1 MALSSKFYNFAQC
14 SKFVPYRNV
23 CRKFSAE
30 NGRNS
35 FNSVTNG
42 SGNNNDSPAD
52 VPMPTAVVEP
62 VRKQLEDAVLTP
74 KLSVNNNHPPPL
86 SSKSVHST
94 TEDRRILDLDYDEEE
109 DEDED
114 EDNLIIVNNQH
125 VFLAD
130 SKSAVKMIDPNANED
145 ISEARPIIPDFI
157 ASSFSSDSDG
167 EVNGAIAA
175 GPLDGFSKAA
185 IGIKGLDDG
194 SIKCLSGD
202 EGLGDISSNA
212 SSPNPPPQVSDDKP
226 KVPQLGSPCDE
237 RVPSRI
243 PLSVQTNL

>member
-1 MALSSKFYNFAQC
+1 MTFIRKLSL
-14 SKFVPYRNV
+14 
-23 CRKFSAE
+23 RKFSAE

-35 FNSVTNG
+35 FNNSLVNG

-62 VRKQLEDAVLTP
+62 VRKQVAEDIELTP
-74 KLSVNNNHPPPL
+74 KSVNNNLPPPL
-86 SSKSVHST
+86 SSKSVHSAD
-94 TEDRRILDLDYDEEE
+94 DRRILDLDYEDEEDE
-109 DEDED
+109 EDED

-125 VFLAD
+125 VFLTD
-130 SKSAVKMIDPNANED
+130 SKSAVKMIDTNANED

-157 ASSFSSDSDG
+157 ASSFSSDSDDG
-167 EVNGAIAA
+167 DGA
-175 GPLDGFSKAA
+175 KAA
-185 IGIKGLDDG
+185 ICMKGLDDG

-212 SSPNPPPQVSDDKP
+212 SSPNPPPQVADEKSP
-226 KVPQLGSPCDE
+226 PIAAKVMPQLNSPYDE
-237 RVPSRI
+237 RTPSRI